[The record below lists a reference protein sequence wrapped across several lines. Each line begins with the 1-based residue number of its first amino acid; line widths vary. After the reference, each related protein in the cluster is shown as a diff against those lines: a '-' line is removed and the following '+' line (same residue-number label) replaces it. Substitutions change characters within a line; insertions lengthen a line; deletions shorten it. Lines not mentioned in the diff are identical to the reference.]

1 MKRYRFTKT
10 DTSIA
15 KLIAILLMILHHL
28 FGFTNR
34 ILPNIC
40 MRVYISCRESR

>member
-1 MKRYRFTKT
+1 MKRFRFTKT

-34 ILPNIC
+34 ILPRSEER
-40 MRVYISCRESR
+40 RVGKEC

>member
-1 MKRYRFTKT
+1 MKRFRFTKT

-28 FGFTNR
+28 FGFCR
-34 ILPNIC
+34 NIC
-40 MRVYISCRESR
+40 MKVYISCRGSR